1 MQQFALMNHL
11 DVWVFQLDVE
21 AIRAM
26 VRGIAGSKEF
36 QKRIERASAK
46 ASKRTSIETFPKLAE
61 AVNGQY
67 RIKDEPP
74 LIFHY
79 DPLDTSKDNLDTG
92 EWRAMVRGFLERSEE
107 RRVGK
112 ECRSRWSPYH

>member
-11 DVWVFQLDVE
+11 DVWYFHLDVE
-21 AIRAM
+21 AILAM

-36 QKRIERASAK
+36 QKRIERASVK

-61 AVNGQY
+61 AMNDQY

-79 DPLDTSKDNLDTG
+79 VPLDTSQENLDNCAL
-92 EWRAMVRGFLERSEE
+92 RAMGSGLMQSLY
-107 RRVGK
+107 K
-112 ECRSRWSPYH
+112 